1 MSEQKMID
9 MYIEQLN
16 INEKKALDIA
26 KDHLET
32 SFDISKSIGF
42 LKFKEKI
49 NLQDSAR
56 VSDIP
61 LP

>member
-16 INEKKALDIA
+16 VNEKKALEIA
-26 KDHLET
+26 KENLET

-42 LKFKEKI
+42 LKFKDKI
-49 NLQDSAR
+49 TCEDSAH
-56 VSDIP
+56 VAYTP
-61 LP
+61 AP